1 MYPPVWRSMTA
12 RVCAAPPSSRQEH
25 GGQVAPLRALLGEEP
40 RPRACSPR
48 AAAGTCGA
56 SAGVFALLG
65 ADLCLTL
72 ERVLALLADL
82 VFFCFL

>member
-1 MYPPVWRSMTA
+1 MTA
-12 RVCAAPPSSRQEH
+12 RVCAAPPSSRQKH

-40 RPRACSPR
+40 RPRAARAPG

-82 VFFCFL
+82 DSFLFL